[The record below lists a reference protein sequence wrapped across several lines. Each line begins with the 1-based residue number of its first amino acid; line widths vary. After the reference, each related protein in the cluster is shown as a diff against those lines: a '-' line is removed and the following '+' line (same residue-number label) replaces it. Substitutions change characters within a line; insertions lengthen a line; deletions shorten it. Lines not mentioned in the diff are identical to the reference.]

1 MAMRLYSLLG
11 MNRGLFKNITLP
23 REKAAELTL
32 KDRLY
37 FLGEKKKHFCLPP
50 PINGTKFDRN
60 ILFLTRS

>member
-37 FLGEKKKHFCLPP
+37 FFGGKKKKKKAFLPP
-50 PINGTKFDRN
+50 TPNKWDKI
-60 ILFLTRS
+60 